1 MASLRE
7 EIFQLTNPTP
17 VFRDP
22 EDNLDDETAAKLA
35 EHGEEDVVDVSH
47 ASALRKRN
55 ALLLSDTDKRYAGQ
69 RTSRK
74 NIDDY
79 ESDDQSKMSEDDE
92 DQDEDDDSDIE
103 GESEDS
109 DAQIEDNQSDGDNEN
124 DNITAFK
131 RAIGKADKEFSFEDD
146 GDYSKYADDY
156 SNESSHDDDNDIDDD
171 DSDVDNEDDDVD
183 DDDEG
188 NNDEDDSDE
197 DEEEGIQQFS
207 SSSKDEMAKGLA
219 AKQQLGLWDSL
230 LEGRIKV
237 QKAVSLV
244 NQLPQT
250 DTWTQFTNTSQQFAN
265 EASKTEQVLQHV
277 LESLVHLQE
286 LLQAQNTDTR
296 KFVTGQDNSNEQAHL
311 PRPEEDS
318 DEEIPSDSDEEMTEK
333 PTPAPPIQLGKR
345 KLKMNDYPGFLKKHH
360 EQFKSYRDNTI
371 QKWYDK
377 TRLAS
382 GKVKGKSFS
391 AFDQSALVQINQILG
406 DKDRLVRRSQLKRSA
421 YRVLGMVPKPQQ
433 PEITPTEEMEDE
445 PVLPSADEEKDYDV
459 EIFDDDDFYHQM
471 LRELIEKKTTD
482 VNDPVALSRQW
493 LEIQRLRSKNK
504 KKVDTKA
511 SKGRKV
517 RYNVHKKLVN
527 FMAPVDNC
535 EWTDEARDDLFKSLF
550 GKRFGNG
557 TGA

>member
-109 DAQIEDNQSDGDNEN
+109 DAQIEDNQSD
-124 DNITAFK
+124 
-131 RAIGKADKEFSFEDD
+131 
-146 GDYSKYADDY
+146 
-156 SNESSHDDDNDIDDD
+156 
-171 DSDVDNEDDDVD
+171 
-183 DDDEG
+183 
-188 NNDEDDSDE
+188 
-197 DEEEGIQQFS
+197 EEGIQQFS

-219 AKQQLGLWDSL
+219 AKQQL
-230 LEGRIKV
+230 
-237 QKAVSLV
+237 A
-244 NQLPQT
+244 
-250 DTWTQFTNTSQQFAN
+250 
-265 EASKTEQVLQHV
+265 EQVLQHV